1 MAQIAPI
8 ATLLG
13 AGASLYATT
22 RQTQVQSAQS
32 RDQAAAARAQN
43 EARNQQAAAQQA
55 AEQRARDARLAGTV
69 AATRARLAAGGVQPD
84 EGSAAALTAGFQR
97 DAAAAQADSDAVF
110 AARLSAGRRSLLNDN
125 GSLTPWLRAGATFG
139 NTLRNLLD

>member
-22 RQTQVQSAQS
+22 RQAQLQSS
-32 RDQAAAARAQN
+32 QARQQQDTARAQN
-43 EARNQQAAAQQA
+43 EVRAQQAAVQQA

-69 AATRARLAAGGVQPD
+69 AATRARLAAGGVAPD
-84 EGSAAALTAGFQR
+84 EGSAAALTAGIQR
-97 DAAAAQADSDAVF
+97 DAAAA
-110 AARLSAGRRSLLNDN
+110 
-125 GSLTPWLRAGATFG
+125 
-139 NTLRNLLD
+139 